1 LGEREGGTSY
11 TALDV
16 TNPNDPQYVWRIDN
30 ANSTITGIPNPL
42 WFNSELG
49 QSWSESQ
56 IGKVKVGTTD
66 TTVAF
71 IGGGYSS
78 DNSKGRGFLVKHY
91 TIADSGTYSVLGN
104 MTSCMPSTALAVDT
118 NFDGYINRVYVGDTG
133 SQMWRFGNQAGN
145 EDGNVN
151 NWTPRRLFL
160 GNSGTKIF
168 YSPDLVLEH
177 GYAYLYFGTGDRMNP
192 MYIPSP
198 NIDRFYAVKDK
209 NETDT
214 AFQTRVGGV
223 LHESNLVDVTQDL
236 LQNPSTSQST
246 KNSIQSQLTSMDG
259 WYISM
264 ENSGEKVLA
273 PPVVIYGDVIFTTFA
288 PNASICSSGGDA
300 RIYAVDYLTAQAV
313 WDLDTTN
320 TGLQKTDRSGVI
332 GTGIPTEPVVVL
344 GADGISRVYVAVGGK
359 IVLLDE
365 SPSSVGFTVDSW
377 REAF

>member
-1 LGEREGGTSY
+1 
-11 TALDV
+11 
-16 TNPNDPQYVWRIDN
+16 
-30 ANSTITGIPNPL
+30 
-42 WFNSELG
+42 
-49 QSWSESQ
+49 
-56 IGKVKVGTTD
+56 
-66 TTVAF
+66 
-71 IGGGYSS
+71 
-78 DNSKGRGFLVKHY
+78 
-91 TIADSGTYSVLGN
+91 
-104 MTSCMPSTALAVDT
+104 
-118 NFDGYINRVYVGDTG
+118 
-133 SQMWRFGNQAGN
+133 
-145 EDGNVN
+145 
-151 NWTPRRLFL
+151 
-160 GNSGTKIF
+160 
-168 YSPDLVLEH
+168 
-177 GYAYLYFGTGDRMNP
+177 
-192 MYIPSP
+192 
-198 NIDRFYAVKDK
+198 VKDK